1 MNTLPLL
8 PLTDAGGS
16 IVARRDGRAVSR
28 AEFLWQVSQLAQRLP
43 QVERTIN
50 LCADRYWFA
59 VSVFAC
65 IQRGIV
71 SLLPNSAAPEH
82 LAAVCAHSDGLLAIC
97 DDPQSNLPYLPYL
110 LVGQE
115 ERCPAGNVP
124 ELDMPLIPED
134 QLVAR
139 VFTSGSTGVPQAHDK
154 FFGCLQHSVAAAAR
168 RVWEVTGGPCAVLGT
183 SSFRHMFGFE
193 STVLLP
199 LLSGGELSSKVP
211 YFPADVSSA
220 LSQLPERRLLVTT
233 PFHLRN
239 LLEAGIALPK
249 IAAVLSAT
257 APLSPELA
265 CRAQAQL
272 QAPVLEIYGA
282 TETGQVATRLPTEQ
296 TQWWLM
302 DGIELAQAGETTL
315 ARGRSLH
322 QPQALNDV
330 IELVSSTHFRLI
342 DRGANLV
349 NIAGKK
355 STLSLL
361 NHLLLQVPGV
371 NDGVFCL
378 PERTE
383 GHAEA
388 RLTAF
393 VVAPR
398 TEAASILN
406 ALRSH
411 IDPVFLP
418 RPIVFVDELPRDSNG
433 KITASTLRRLRDQHG
448 VG

>member
-8 PLTDAGGS
+8 PLAGAGR

-28 AEFLWQVSQLAQRLP
+28 EEFLWQVSQLAQRLP
-43 QVERTIN
+43 QVERAIN

-59 VSVFAC
+59 VSFFAC
-65 IQRGIV
+65 VQRGIV

-82 LAAVCAHSDGLLAIC
+82 LAAVCAHSDGLLAIGE
-97 DDPQSNLPYLPYL
+97 DPESKLPHVPYLRVEPE
-110 LVGQE
+110 E
-115 ERCPAGNVP
+115 ERWPAGEAA
-124 ELDMPLIPED
+124 ELAVPLIPED
-134 QLVAR
+134 RLVAR
-139 VFTSGSTGVPQAHDK
+139 VFTSGSTGVPQAYDK

-168 RVWEVTGGPCAVLGT
+168 RVWEVTGSPCAVVGT
-183 SSFRHMFGFE
+183 SSFRHMYGFE

-199 LLSGGELSSKVP
+199 LLAGGELSSKVP

-220 LSQLPERRLLVTT
+220 LSEFPEPRLLVTT

-239 LLEAGIALPK
+239 LLEAGVALPK

-257 APLSPELA
+257 APLSRELA
-265 CRAQAQL
+265 CQAQAQL
-272 QAPVLEIYGA
+272 QAPVFEIYGA
-282 TETGQVATRLPTEQ
+282 TETGQLATRISTEQ

-302 DGIELAQAGETTL
+302 DGIELAQTGETTI
-315 ARGRSLH
+315 AHGRSLH
-322 QPQALNDV
+322 RPQALNDV
-330 IELVSSTHFRLI
+330 IELVSATHFRLI

-355 STLSLL
+355 TTLSVL
-361 NHLLLQVPGV
+361 NLLLSQVPGV
-371 NDGVFCL
+371 SDGVFCL
-378 PERTE
+378 PEHTE
-383 GHAEA
+383 GQGQG

-398 TEAASILN
+398 TDAASILN

-411 IDPVFLP
+411 VDPVFLP

-433 KITASTLRRLRDQHG
+433 KVTALTLRRLREQHG
-448 VG
+448 VA